1 MIFRTNLNTPE
12 VYSNESR
19 DFQLF
24 GKSLDL
30 ITNLINADATAIK
43 YIADTDKIRNILLP
57 LLQTKVGFF
66 SKLNLDYDTLR
77 NLLAVFLTLVKGKGS
92 KKALQ
97 QCINAYFKVF
107 NINSTVAVMYFDE
120 EAEAFGRVIGK
131 NTVVLGVD
139 NAVSNI
145 EALEEFFKYIV
156 PAGVKTKVLTFS
168 EFSEIEKYASNDA
181 IELLFVS
188 TDINAALRGS
198 SNVKP
203 STWAAGQQYDTFE
216 NKVVASVDT
225 LEIIGSPDTQKNI
238 LEHDTIISNQE
249 GE

>member
-120 EAEAFGRVIGK
+120 DAEAFGKVIGK

-139 NAVSNI
+139 NVVSNI

-168 EFSEIEKYASNDA
+168 EFSEIENCASNDA

-188 TDINAALRGS
+188 TDINSALRGS

-203 STWAAGQQYDTFE
+203 STWEAGQQYDTFE
-216 NKVVASVDT
+216 DKVVAAVDT

-238 LEHDTIISNQE
+238 LEHGTIISNQE